1 MSYGVKFELFFSDKN
16 NRRLKVEIL
25 QKGFEPTG
33 LKWDDISTNF
43 EATDKLWD
51 DQTESVSGLIGTD
64 QPVKIEW
71 DGDDDIYSP
80 IIGSRCILN
89 LYETDTTSYDEF
101 YTADER
107 EYIVK
112 VLYYTPSGSNW
123 ENTEPQWEQFDQVYE
138 AGFGDDIF
146 YQPMWIGFLVV
157 DRFQEQLISK
167 PYPITLEAIDGLGTL
182 EGFETPFDPDDT
194 NATQSLFFSLKE
206 ILKLTGHEHQIFIAN
221 DTRKVGGAT
230 NDTIFHDILVSKY
243 AFMNQN
249 LIFKNAKE
257 TLVSILKATNSRIF
271 QSYGRWYI
279 VNNSSL
285 IDNRVDQLA
294 IAPVGD
300 DTSIEPAAPVDPTQV
315 ISTPAMK
322 IAGKTSVEEGT
333 MFSFIG
339 QITNNT
345 ASVPTAFTWTLKDG
359 SGSVVLTESG
369 TGPFPQIQFLSTLS
383 MNGFT
388 LELSILNSAGT
399 GTVSNSPLTINVTS
413 ASTPS
418 GGDVGGS
425 ITINTDANKLKNA
438 SVSPT
443 FQFQNF
449 LAGEVGN
456 AYSMDFLVTPNA
468 AYSLGSINDI
478 TVTGLSGTVTKTL
491 SGANININVAGTLPS
506 QGFIETMT
514 ISGGVGNTLFYNV
527 NLTFDN
533 NASNTQFFFGD
544 SPSPFLATGIYA
556 GTNPNF
562 ESRFP
567 VGTFF
572 EVKTRIAADTNYIFP
587 SVDKLTATFTTG
599 TDVIRTLDLIKADKS
614 ISGRDEVIITT
625 KAKPSSTKIL
635 TADASITDTLTIA
648 GGPIPNTPAT
658 SLDVT
663 ESSPTSIG
671 TITVSNKTGFLR
683 LIDILGV
690 GTGVANN
697 FANGLIAISI
707 ENSKLIESDTNNT
720 PFTPIAIG
728 SFPSIEIENTNTVVE
743 TNCSTQ
749 STPATGGNSCSIV
762 LDGSGDSRFINIGY
776 QRSEGFATEGRRTA
790 DVVIRGGVSGTI
802 LMKFTIQQFIGTS
815 QGL

>member
-1 MSYGVKFELFFSDKN
+1 MSYGIKFELFFSDKN

-138 AGFGDDIF
+138 AGFGEDIF
-146 YQPMWIGFLVV
+146 YQPMWVGFLVV

-167 PYPITLEAIDGLGTL
+167 PYPITLEAI
-182 EGFETPFDPDDT
+182 DDT

-294 IAPVGD
+294 IAPAGD
-300 DTSIEPAAPVDPTQV
+300 DTSIEPAAPVDPTQAITV
-315 ISTPAMK
+315 PVMEIQ
-322 IAGKTSVEEGT
+322 GRTSVEEGT
-333 MFSFIG
+333 LFSFIARLVSG
-339 QITNNT
+339 
-345 ASVPTAFTWTLKDG
+345 SLPTSANWVLPDG
-359 SGSVVLTESG
+359 STVSVV
-369 TGPFPQIQFLSTLS
+369 GPILQVSFVATLS
-383 MNGFT
+383 MNGQT
-388 LELSILNSAGT
+388 IILRDVLNSAGT
-399 GTVSNSPLTINVTS
+399 GSPNPMDTKTLSVTS
-413 ASTPS
+413 PSTPG

-425 ITINTDANKLKNA
+425 ITINTNANELKNA
-438 SVSPT
+438 FVTPT
-443 FQFQNF
+443 FQVQNF
-449 LAGEVGN
+449 LAGEVGD
-456 AYSMDFLVTPNA
+456 AYSMDFSVNPNP

-491 SGANININVAGTLPS
+491 SSGNININIAGTLPS
-506 QGFIETMT
+506 QGFIEQMK
-514 ISGGVGNTLFYNV
+514 IEGGVSDTLFY
-527 NLTFDN
+527 
-533 NASNTQFFFGD
+533 
-544 SPSPFLATGIYA
+544 
-556 GTNPNF
+556 
-562 ESRFP
+562 
-567 VGTFF
+567 
-572 EVKTRIAADTNYIFP
+572 IF
-587 SVDKLTATFTTG
+587 KL
-599 TDVIRTLDLIKADKS
+599 
-614 ISGRDEVIITT
+614 II
-625 KAKPSSTKIL
+625 KIL
-635 TADASITDTLTIA
+635 KRKDFQ
-648 GGPIPNTPAT
+648 P
-658 SLDVT
+658 
-663 ESSPTSIG
+663 
-671 TITVSNKTGFLR
+671 
-683 LIDILGV
+683 
-690 GTGVANN
+690 
-697 FANGLIAISI
+697 
-707 ENSKLIESDTNNT
+707 
-720 PFTPIAIG
+720 
-728 SFPSIEIENTNTVVE
+728 
-743 TNCSTQ
+743 
-749 STPATGGNSCSIV
+749 
-762 LDGSGDSRFINIGY
+762 
-776 QRSEGFATEGRRTA
+776 
-790 DVVIRGGVSGTI
+790 
-802 LMKFTIQQFIGTS
+802 
-815 QGL
+815 

>member
-1 MSYGVKFELFFSDKN
+1 M
-16 NRRLKVEIL
+16 
-25 QKGFEPTG
+25 
-33 LKWDDISTNF
+33 
-43 EATDKLWD
+43 
-51 DQTESVSGLIGTD
+51 
-64 QPVKIEW
+64 
-71 DGDDDIYSP
+71 
-80 IIGSRCILN
+80 
-89 LYETDTTSYDEF
+89 
-101 YTADER
+101 
-107 EYIVK
+107 
-112 VLYYTPSGSNW
+112 
-123 ENTEPQWEQFDQVYE
+123 
-138 AGFGDDIF
+138 
-146 YQPMWIGFLVV
+146 
-157 DRFQEQLISK
+157 
-167 PYPITLEAIDGLGTL
+167 
-182 EGFETPFDPDDT
+182 
-194 NATQSLFFSLKE
+194 
-206 ILKLTGHEHQIFIAN
+206 
-221 DTRKVGGAT
+221 
-230 NDTIFHDILVSKY
+230 
-243 AFMNQN
+243 
-249 LIFKNAKE
+249 
-257 TLVSILKATNSRIF
+257 
-271 QSYGRWYI
+271 
-279 VNNSSL
+279 
-285 IDNRVDQLA
+285 
-294 IAPVGD
+294 
-300 DTSIEPAAPVDPTQV
+300 
-315 ISTPAMK
+315 
-322 IAGKTSVEEGT
+322 
-333 MFSFIG
+333 
-339 QITNNT
+339 
-345 ASVPTAFTWTLKDG
+345 
-359 SGSVVLTESG
+359 
-369 TGPFPQIQFLSTLS
+369 
-383 MNGFT
+383 
-388 LELSILNSAGT
+388 
-399 GTVSNSPLTINVTS
+399 TINVTS
-413 ASTPS
+413 PTTPS
-418 GGDVGGS
+418 GGDVGGR
-425 ITINTDANKLKNA
+425 IQIIANSENLSNV
-438 SVSPT
+438 SVSP
-443 FQFQNF
+443 QFQHQDF

-491 SGANININVAGTLPS
+491 SGANININVSGTLPS

-514 ISGGVGNTLFYNV
+514 ITGGVGNTLFYNV

-533 NASNTQFFFGD
+533 NASNTQFFFED

-614 ISGRDEVIITT
+614 ITGRDEVIITT

-663 ESSPTSIG
+663 EASPTSIG
-671 TITVSNKTGFLR
+671 TITVSNKTGFLK

-720 PFTPIAIG
+720 PFTPIEIG
-728 SFPSIEIENTNTVVE
+728 NFPSIEIQNTNTVIE

-802 LMKFTIQQFIGTS
+802 LMKFTIQQFVGTS